1 MKWAFW
7 IEQYIGVHCLARGIM
22 PLSMAAY
29 RETLN
34 QFREFVRFRLA
45 DPEPDKLTAR
55 QVLEYVEHLR
65 RERNNGDAAV
75 NRQVTILRT
84 FYRAMVAMGYL
95 ESAANPLAF
104 FPKIKAAP
112 KKLPVFLDEEE
123 VKRLLAAPRA
133 DTVMGLRD
141 RALLALLYATGIRAS
156 ECGGLR
162 GKDVDLS
169 LPAVRVRGK
178 GGRERCVPLNK
189 EVVELLVR
197 YAQVRGEAAPGTP
210 FFRSRRGRAMSR
222 SAIFERVRL
231 YGKKARIAKTLSP
244 HRLRHTFATHLVK
257 AGVALVTIRD
267 LLGHRCITSTQ
278 VYLHTT
284 AEDLRQAAALH
295 PVERLI
301 GRIEEFL
308 PGERIPFQW
317 PPGERRAVGC

>member
-1 MKWAFW
+1 MKWEFW
-7 IEQYIGVHCLARGIM
+7 IEQYISVHCMARGIR
-22 PLSMAAY
+22 PLTMAAY

-34 QFREFVRFRLA
+34 QFREFARFRLA
-45 DPEPDKLTAR
+45 DPEPNTMTAR

-65 RERNNGDAAV
+65 RERKNGDAAV
-75 NRQVTILRT
+75 NRQVTILRV

-95 ESAANPLAF
+95 EPTANPLAH
-104 FPKIKAAP
+104 FPKIKATP

-123 VKRLLAAPRA
+123 VKRLLAAPRP
-133 DTVMGLRD
+133 DTVLGLRD
-141 RALLALLYATGIRAS
+141 RAMLALLYATGIRAS
-156 ECGGLR
+156 ECAGLR

-189 EVVELLVR
+189 EVVQLLVL
-197 YAQVRGEAAPGTP
+197 YARMRGEAAPGAP
-210 FFRSRRGRAMSR
+210 FFRSRRGQALSR
-222 SAIFERVRL
+222 TAIFERVRL
-231 YGKKARIAKTLSP
+231 YGRKAKIAKTLSP

-284 AEDLRQAAALH
+284 AEDLRHAASIH
-295 PVERLI
+295 PVEKLI

-317 PPGERRAVGC
+317 PPGERRVGG